1 MNNKSIIKEKT
12 IEVDIEELRENVNST
27 LVSSGWDKMLS
38 IFVNG
43 LDFDYIVNNL
53 VDCVNAGKRFTPKF
67 KDIFNA
73 FKECPYDDLKVVIVG
88 QDPYPQLGV
97 ADGIA
102 FSCSNKGKAEKSL
115 QYILKQTIG
124 DYTDTGRVMYTP
136 EECDLRRWANQG
148 VLLIN
153 TALTVQINSIG
164 SHYNL
169 WKPFTSYLF
178 DTKNKVKPNTIF
190 ILMGNKAQEWQTLI
204 PNCQKIKCSHPASA
218 AYRGGDWDHNDV
230 FNKVNDL
237 LLKQNKSLI
246 NW

>member
-1 MNNKSIIKEKT
+1 MNNKSIIKEKP
-12 IEVDIEELRENVNST
+12 IEVDIQQLRDSVNST
-27 LVSSGWDKMLS
+27 LVESGWDKMLS

-115 QYILKQTIG
+115 QYINKALGTDHTDLK
-124 DYTDTGRVMYTP
+124 Y
-136 EECDLRRWANQG
+136 WANQG

-178 DTKNKVKPNTIF
+178 DTINKVKPDTIF
-190 ILMGNKAQEWQTLI
+190 VLMGNKAQEWKVLI
-204 PNCQKIKCSHPASA
+204 PNCAKIKCSHPASA

-230 FNKVNDL
+230 FNKVNKE
-237 LLKQNKSLI
+237 LKKQGRVCI